1 MFQDEARFGRMVRI
15 KRCWAPIPHRP
26 VVDNGYERQFTY
38 VYGAVSPREGEL
50 DWKICTE
57 MNTTRMSEF
66 LTQVSA
72 AHPRDLIIMILD
84 GASSHKAK
92 ELAIPRKH
100 IPHVVGAASCRDQCA
115 LERRRGVNPLLQMPA
130 VTMARSMRNMGGQL
144 RPNRQNGGERSSC
157 HGCLECRFD
166 PFRRRWPE
174 RHLTSCAPRNRFLA
188 SAVKKS

>member
-130 VTMARSMRNMGGQL
+130 VTMARSMRNMGGNFVRIDRTEENARAAMGVL
-144 RPNRQNGGERSSC
+144 NVG
-157 HGCLECRFD
+157 
-166 PFRRRWPE
+166 
-174 RHLTSCAPRNRFLA
+174 LTPSAAIGLSVTSPPAPRGTGFWRA
-188 SAVKKS
+188 R